1 MIKDRIDTTVAFV
14 GFGELSFENK
24 MIARTKD
31 KPADPIASTTATE
44 LINITPSKPIGGKPK
59 YVTLNAK
66 IADIIATFER
76 NLESLYIRKYPD
88 ARR

>member
-1 MIKDRIDTTVAFV
+1 MTRDRMDIAVAVV
-14 GFGELSFENK
+14 GFRGLPLENK

-31 KPADPIASTTATE
+31 KTAAPMASTTATE

-59 YVTLNAK
+59 YVTLKAR

-76 NLESLYIRKYPD
+76 NLESLYIC
-88 ARR
+88 